1 MILLQDG
8 FIYDGSLNDGY
19 LGSVLIEKDKIK
31 KIFRHNEVCEKN
43 DEIKIIDCR
52 GKIITPG
59 FIDAHSHND
68 FFALKKDNL
77 FYYEPFVK
85 QGVSTMVTGNCGF
98 SAAGYEPDSP
108 YNDQVGGGLFSNDG
122 NDYSDFQKWGK
133 SIDKNLP
140 VNLLSLVGHGTLRI
154 GLNGKTS
161 GSLTENQMIQ
171 MEKTLEKTLDSGA
184 AGLSLGLMYE
194 PGQFVPFE
202 ELERLTKIVKK
213 HNKILTVH
221 ARAYSKVSTSYNP
234 PIGGRAHNLRAMDEV
249 VKLTKN
255 TGVKTEYSHLIFVG
269 KSSWST
275 VKESLQILEK
285 TKEEGLDIGFDTY
298 PMEFGASVIT
308 VVLPTWYL
316 SMEKAKRT
324 SKIIQIRLAIEIY
337 MAIMALGFGFKDIL
351 ISNTFGQMKEI
362 EGKRINEIAKIW
374 KKSNLKTYL
383 EIIEKT
389 DGRVNV
395 LMYKYQ
401 NKEIIEALRTHPQSL
416 YMSDAWMEKEASV
429 QNFACYY
436 AFVKFL
442 LLAKN
447 NGTSIS
453 ESIFKMTKAT
463 ADRFQ
468 IPKRGY
474 IQEGYFADINVID
487 LDHLNYQENQ
497 CNHPTGIEHVI
508 INGKI
513 VVEKNEI
520 IKKDIFYRGRF
531 ISI

>member
-1 MILLQDG
+1 
-8 FIYDGSLNDGY
+8 
-19 LGSVLIEKDKIK
+19 LIEKDKIK
-31 KIFRHNEVCEKN
+31 KIYKQTESCPISE
-43 DEIKIIDCR
+43 EIKVIDCL
-52 GKIITPG
+52 GKMITPG

-98 SAAGYEPDSP
+98 SAAGYSSDSP
-108 YNDQVGGGLFSNDG
+108 YNDQIGGGLFSNDG
-122 NDYSDFQKWGK
+122 NDYSDFAKWGK
-133 SIDKNLP
+133 LVDKNLP

-161 GSLTENQMIQ
+161 NSLSEDQMVQ
-171 MEKTLEKTLDSGA
+171 MEEILEKSLESGA

-249 VKLTKN
+249 VKLVKN

-269 KSSWST
+269 KSSWGT
-275 VKESLQILEK
+275 VKESLNILEQTK
-285 TKEEGLDIGFDTY
+285 TEGFDIGFDTY

-316 SMEKAKRT
+316 SMEKSKRF
-324 SKIIQIRLAIEIY
+324 SWFIKLRLAIEIF
-337 MAIMALGFGFKDIL
+337 MAIKALGFGFKDIL

-362 EGKRINEIAKIW
+362 EGKRIDEIAKLW
-374 KKSNLKTYL
+374 KKSKLKTYL

-389 DGRVNV
+389 DARVNV
-395 LMYKYQ
+395 LMYQYQ
-401 NKEIIEALRTHPQSL
+401 NKEIIETLRTHPQSL

-447 NGTSIS
+447 NNTSIS
-453 ESIFKMTKAT
+453 EAIHKMTKAT

-468 IPKRGY
+468 ISKRGF
-474 IQEGYFADINVID
+474 IAEGYFADINVID
-487 LDHLNYQENQ
+487 PNHLSYEENQ
-497 CNHPTGIEHVI
+497 CINPQGIDYVI

-513 VVEKNEI
+513 VIEKNQI
-520 IKKDIFYRGRF
+520 NKNDIFHSGRF